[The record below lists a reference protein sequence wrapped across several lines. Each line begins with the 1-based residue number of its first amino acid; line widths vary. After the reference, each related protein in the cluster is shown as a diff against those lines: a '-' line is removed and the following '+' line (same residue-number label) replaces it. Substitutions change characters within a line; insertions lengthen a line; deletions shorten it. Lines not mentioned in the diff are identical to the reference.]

1 MTWGEIGRKASGH
14 PAVRYRRHDP
24 PRPLRH
30 PSERSLEK
38 LGL

>member
-30 PSERSLEK
+30 PSVRSL
-38 LGL
+38 